1 MGDRGGS
8 PSQLEV
14 LQTLAGLYE
23 LVGQHSSHKTGE
35 QINWAHRF
43 LNWFIFDYPRD
54 VAFRGGP
61 EPDRDF
67 VSCPL
72 CSVYDADSGG
82 RERSSSSE
90 TVDHEEETCEERY
103 YAKTPGKEV
112 EPIDHSENPGREEE
126 DGDDRYYAETPG
138 KEVESNEENE
148 NSGRD
153 EEDRDDKYYAETLG
167 KEVELMEENE
177 EPGRDEEDQEEENR
191 EEEDSDDRYYTE
203 TPGNEVEPIEQS
215 GKPLQEADIE
225 LYDLWAKCIRAH
237 VEPWKPVKASGAQ
250 ANLVIEESLMFRQA
264 EWDAKAVI
272 WDHHDRDALGPA
284 RPPATPLGE
293 AAKIYENHRNRLEV
307 SPLDTVVVDR
317 GTEEELR
324 IMFGKIESIIE
335 NLNGRNRDRMKEK
348 LGNLTEQKSK
358 ITAAYALYDTQLRY
372 TKLQTRVLL
381 RGIDKAVECMVKLSG
396 SVTKS
401 LNKLEY
407 ALKENVSRKRKF
419 YDTETEMQ
427 TEGRT
432 TSDYIWTDGR
442 YLHAETPGKDDENE
456 KENEE
461 MNEDEEMNQDEE
473 MDEEEMDENESD
485 PQPSTDRE
493 P

>member
-43 LNWFIFDYPRD
+43 LNWFIF
-54 VAFRGGP
+54 
-61 EPDRDF
+61 
-67 VSCPL
+67 
-72 CSVYDADSGG
+72 
-82 RERSSSSE
+82 
-90 TVDHEEETCEERY
+90 
-103 YAKTPGKEV
+103 EV

-272 WDHHDRDALGPA
+272 WDHHVRD
-284 RPPATPLGE
+284 
-293 AAKIYENHRNRLEV
+293 LE
-307 SPLDTVVVDR
+307 T
-317 GTEEELR
+317 
-324 IMFGKIESIIE
+324 IIV
-335 NLNGRNRDRMKEK
+335 
-348 LGNLTEQKSK
+348 LT
-358 ITAAYALYDTQLRY
+358 TYF
-372 TKLQTRVLL
+372 V
-381 RGIDKAVECMVKLSG
+381 C
-396 SVTKS
+396 
-401 LNKLEY
+401 
-407 ALKENVSRKRKF
+407 F
-419 YDTETEMQ
+419 F
-427 TEGRT
+427 
-432 TSDYIWTDGR
+432 
-442 YLHAETPGKDDENE
+442 
-456 KENEE
+456 
-461 MNEDEEMNQDEE
+461 
-473 MDEEEMDENESD
+473 
-485 PQPSTDRE
+485 
-493 P
+493 